1 MGPQHS
7 NTPSPCQVFA
17 LGCSSCPV
25 PRALGRAWCRILP
38 VLHQPLSAATPQS
51 QTSLPGLGAPW
62 ALTSEARASLL
73 SSVEEIAW
81 VLGWVLWCLHGQSGP
96 GLLSACRQLR
106 ETWLSHKTCWKRK
119 LSSITAL
126 VRRLHVAG
134 HDPGSGADQEGR
146 IWIRPG
152 RRC

>member
-25 PRALGRAWCRILP
+25 PRALGRVWCRILP

-73 SSVEEIAW
+73 SSVEEIAGCW
-81 VLGWVLWCLHGQSGP
+81 VGFYGVCMDSQALDCCLP
-96 GLLSACRQLR
+96 
-106 ETWLSHKTCWKRK
+106 
-119 LSSITAL
+119 
-126 VRRLHVAG
+126 VA
-134 HDPGSGADQEGR
+134 S
-146 IWIRPG
+146 
-152 RRC
+152 